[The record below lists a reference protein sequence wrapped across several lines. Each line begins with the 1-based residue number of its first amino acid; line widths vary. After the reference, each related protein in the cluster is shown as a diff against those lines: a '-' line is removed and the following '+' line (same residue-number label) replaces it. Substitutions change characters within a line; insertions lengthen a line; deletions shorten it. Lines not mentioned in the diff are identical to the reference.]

1 MHKKSGRWLAA
12 IAVTFFALVS
22 AALPALAQA
31 QKPLT
36 AGRDYIV
43 LNPALPTDNPAKVEV
58 IEFFSFACPHCADL
72 APSANKWAGK
82 LPADVA
88 FRRVPVSFNPYYALM
103 AKVFYAL
110 DAIGELQRLDTPLF
124 EAIHV
129 KGLKL
134 IDDKSLIEWASAQ
147 GVDAK
152 KFSDALKAFSVDT
165 KVKQA
170 DALTRTGKIPGVPAF
185 VVDGRYM
192 VSNEAAAQHGGVLAL
207 TDKVIAM
214 ARSEHKK

>member
-1 MHKKSGRWLAA
+1 MHKTPSTWLAA
-12 IAVTFFALVS
+12 IALTLCALFAG
-22 AALPALAQA
+22 ALPAQA
-31 QKPLT
+31 QTPLV
-36 AGRDYIV
+36 AGQDYLL
-43 LNPALPTDNPAKVEV
+43 LNPPLPTENPAKIEV

-72 APSANKWAGK
+72 APTAAKWVGK

-88 FRRVPVSFNPYYALM
+88 FRRVPVSFNPYYVLM
-103 AKVFYAL
+103 ARVFYAL
-110 DAIGELQRLDTPLF
+110 EAIGELQRLDTALF
-124 EAIHV
+124 DAIHV

-134 IDDKSLIEWASAQ
+134 IDDKSLIDWASAQ

-170 DALTRTGKIPGVPAF
+170 DALTRAGKIPGVPAF
-185 VVDGRYM
+185 VVGGRYL
-192 VSNEAAAQHGGVLAL
+192 VSNESAAKHGGVLAL

-214 ARSEHKK
+214 ARAERKK

>member
-1 MHKKSGRWLAA
+1 MHNTPRGWLAA
-12 IAVTFFALVS
+12 IALMFFAFV
-22 AALPALAQA
+22 AGALPVQA
-31 QKPLT
+31 QTPL
-36 AGRDYIV
+36 AKGQDYIL
-43 LNPALPTDNPAKVEV
+43 LNPPLPTDSPAKVEV

-72 APSANKWAGK
+72 APSATKWAGK
-82 LPADVA
+82 LPGDVA

-110 DAIGELQRLDTPLF
+110 DAIGELQRLDAPLF
-124 EAIHV
+124 DAIHV

-134 IDDKSLIEWASAQ
+134 IDDKSLVDWASSQ

-170 DALTRTGKIPGVPAF
+170 DALTRSGKIPGVPAF